1 MPKQI
6 PKQIA
11 VGIDLGTTNSVVAI
25 LEDGKPVV
33 LPNAEGSSFTP
44 SLVGF
49 TPNGEVCVGALARAL
64 SITNP
69 DRVVYSIK
77 RHMGTDWGFELGDRR
92 WRPQEISARILQKL
106 LRDAEAAVGEPLTQ
120 AVVTVPA
127 YFDDAGRQA
136 TLDAARIA
144 GLDVLRLL
152 NEPTAAA
159 LAYGLGADGAATV
172 LVFDLGGGTCDVSI
186 LDIAGGVFEVRST
199 CGDVTLGG
207 NDWDERVATWLL
219 DKAGGSGAAG
229 ARGAAE
235 AREDAALRRRLLDL
249 AEAAKVDL
257 SIRETTTISVPTG
270 GESGA
275 DPTDVLL
282 TRQMFEA
289 ETAHLLQACQSLI
302 LQAVADAGLT
312 MAALDHVVLVGG
324 ATRMPAIR
332 RLVREVTGKDP
343 HVGIDPERVVAVGA
357 ALQAGVLLGERTGL
371 LLIDVTPLSL
381 GIETQGG
388 VMSRLI
394 ERNTTIPTRHSQIF
408 TTAKDAQTSVEV
420 HVLQGERPMAAQ
432 NRSLG
437 FFELTGIMRMARGE
451 PQIEV
456 MFTIDADGIV
466 HVAAQDLLTGAEQEL
481 TVTGHSALPPE
492 VIGEMIREAESHAEE
507 DRRCR
512 EETGAHNEAEL
523 ALYHTEKLLIE
534 SSGNLGKFADIF
546 ERCADDLAFALNS
559 DDVEAVRLAHK
570 ALLDALRA
578 GAVDEGGS
586 RGI

>member
-1 MPKQI
+1 MRRHT
-6 PKQIA
+6 A

-25 LEDGKPVV
+25 LEDGGPVIV
-33 LPNAEGSSFTP
+33 PNAEGSSFTP

-49 TPNGEVCVGALARAL
+49 TPSGDVCVGALARQLAA
-64 SITNP
+64 TNP
-69 DRVVYSIK
+69 DLVAYSVK
-77 RHMGTDWGFELGDRR
+77 RHMGTDWTFELGARR

-106 LRDAEAAVGEPLTQ
+106 LRDAEAAVGEPLTE

-136 TLDAARIA
+136 TLDAAQIA

-159 LAYGLGADGAATV
+159 LAYGLGTDGAATV

-186 LDIAGGVFEVRST
+186 LAIEGGVFEVRST

-207 NDWDERVATWLL
+207 NDWDERIATWLL
-219 DKAGGSGAAG
+219 DEADRSGSAS
-229 ARGAAE
+229 ARDNAT
-235 AREDAALRRRLLDL
+235 LRRRLLDL

-257 SIRETTTISVPTG
+257 STRKTTTISVPIG

-275 DPTDVLL
+275 GPTEVQL
-282 TRQMFEA
+282 TREIFEA
-289 ETAHLLQACQSLI
+289 QTADLVEACRSLF
-302 LQAVADAGLT
+302 LQAVTDAGLN
-312 MAALDHVVLVGG
+312 MSALDHIVLVGG

-332 RLVREVTGKDP
+332 RLVRELTGKDP
-343 HVGIDPERVVAVGA
+343 HAGIDPERVVAVGA

-371 LLIDVTPLSL
+371 LLVDVTPLSL
-381 GIETQGG
+381 GIETRGG
-388 VMSRLI
+388 VMTKLI

-408 TTAKDAQTSVEV
+408 TTAKDAQTTVAV

-437 FFELTGIMRMARGE
+437 TFELTGILRMVRGE

-466 HVAAQDLLTGAEQEL
+466 HVAARDLLTGGEQEF
-481 TVTGHSALPPE
+481 TMTGHPALAPE
-492 VIGEMIREAESHAEE
+492 VIREMIREAESHAEE
-507 DRRCR
+507 DRRR
-512 EETGAHNEAEL
+512 RDKTGAHNEAEL
-523 ALYHTEKLLIE
+523 ALYHTDKLLIE
-534 SSGNLGKFADIF
+534 SRGNLGEFAGVL
-546 ERCADDLAFALNS
+546 EVCASDLAFALKS
-559 DDVEAVRLAHK
+559 DDVEAVRRAHK

-586 RGI
+586 RGM

>member
-1 MPKQI
+1 MRRHT
-6 PKQIA
+6 A

-25 LEDGKPVV
+25 LEDGGPVIV
-33 LPNAEGSSFTP
+33 PNAEGSSFTP

-49 TPNGEVCVGALARAL
+49 TPSGDVCVGALARQLAA
-64 SITNP
+64 TNP
-69 DRVVYSIK
+69 DLVAYSVK
-77 RHMGTDWGFELGDRR
+77 RHMGTDWTFELGARR

-106 LRDAEAAVGEPLTQ
+106 LRDAEAAVGEPLTE

-136 TLDAARIA
+136 TLDAAQIA

-159 LAYGLGADGAATV
+159 LAYGLGTDGAATV

-186 LDIAGGVFEVRST
+186 LAIEGGVFEVRST

-207 NDWDERVATWLL
+207 NDWDERIATWLL
-219 DKAGGSGAAG
+219 DEADRSGSAS
-229 ARGAAE
+229 ARDNAT
-235 AREDAALRRRLLDL
+235 LRRRLLDL

-257 SIRETTTISVPTG
+257 STRKTTTISVPIG

-275 DPTDVLL
+275 GPTEVQL
-282 TRQMFEA
+282 TREIFEA
-289 ETAHLLQACQSLI
+289 QTADLVEACRSLF
-302 LQAVADAGLT
+302 LQAVTDAGLN
-312 MAALDHVVLVGG
+312 MSALDHIVLVGG

-332 RLVREVTGKDP
+332 RLVRELTGKDP
-343 HVGIDPERVVAVGA
+343 HAGIDPERVVAVGA

-371 LLIDVTPLSL
+371 LLVDVTPLSL
-381 GIETQGG
+381 GIETRGG
-388 VMSRLI
+388 VMTKLI

-408 TTAKDAQTSVEV
+408 TTAKDAQTTVAV

-437 FFELTGIMRMARGE
+437 TFELTGILRMVRGE

-466 HVAAQDLLTGAEQEL
+466 HVAARDLLTGGEQEF
-481 TVTGHSALPPE
+481 TMTGHPALAPE
-492 VIGEMIREAESHAEE
+492 VIREMIREAESHAEE
-507 DRRCR
+507 DRRR
-512 EETGAHNEAEL
+512 RDKTGAHNEAEL
-523 ALYHTEKLLIE
+523 ALYHTDKLLIE
-534 SSGNLGKFADIF
+534 SRGNLGEFAGVL
-546 ERCADDLAFALNS
+546 EVCASDLAFALKS
-559 DDVEAVRLAHK
+559 DDVEAVRRAHK

-578 GAVDEGGS
+578 GAADEGGS
-586 RGI
+586 RGM

>member
-1 MPKQI
+1 M
-6 PKQIA
+6 
-11 VGIDLGTTNSVVAI
+11 GIDLGTTNSVVAI
-25 LEDGKPVV
+25 LEDGGPVIV
-33 LPNAEGSSFTP
+33 PNAEGSSFTP

-49 TPNGEVCVGALARAL
+49 TPSGDVCVGALARQLAA
-64 SITNP
+64 TNP
-69 DRVVYSIK
+69 DLVAYSVK
-77 RHMGTDWGFELGDRR
+77 RHMGTDWTFELGARR

-106 LRDAEAAVGEPLTQ
+106 LRDAEAAVGEPLTE

-136 TLDAARIA
+136 TLDAAQIA

-159 LAYGLGADGAATV
+159 LAYGLGTDGAATV

-186 LDIAGGVFEVRST
+186 LAIEGGVFEVRST

-207 NDWDERVATWLL
+207 NDWDERIATWLL
-219 DKAGGSGAAG
+219 DEADRSGSAS
-229 ARGAAE
+229 ARDNAT
-235 AREDAALRRRLLDL
+235 LRRRLLDL

-257 SIRETTTISVPTG
+257 STRKTTTISVPIG

-275 DPTDVLL
+275 GPTEVQL
-282 TRQMFEA
+282 TREIFEA
-289 ETAHLLQACQSLI
+289 QTADLVEACRSLF
-302 LQAVADAGLT
+302 LQAVTDAGLN
-312 MAALDHVVLVGG
+312 MSALDHIVLVGG

-332 RLVREVTGKDP
+332 RLVRELTGKDP
-343 HVGIDPERVVAVGA
+343 HAGIDPERVVAVGA

-371 LLIDVTPLSL
+371 LLVDVTPLSL
-381 GIETQGG
+381 GIETRGG
-388 VMSRLI
+388 VMTKLI

-408 TTAKDAQTSVEV
+408 TTAKDAQTTVAV

-437 FFELTGIMRMARGE
+437 TFELTGILRMVRGE

-466 HVAAQDLLTGAEQEL
+466 HVAARDLLTGGEQEF
-481 TVTGHSALPPE
+481 TMTGHPALAPE
-492 VIGEMIREAESHAEE
+492 VIREMIREAESHAEE
-507 DRRCR
+507 DRRR
-512 EETGAHNEAEL
+512 RDKTGAHNEAEL
-523 ALYHTEKLLIE
+523 ALYHTDKLLIE
-534 SSGNLGKFADIF
+534 SRGNLGEFAGVL
-546 ERCADDLAFALNS
+546 EVCASDLAFALKS
-559 DDVEAVRLAHK
+559 DDVEAVRRAHK

-586 RGI
+586 RGM